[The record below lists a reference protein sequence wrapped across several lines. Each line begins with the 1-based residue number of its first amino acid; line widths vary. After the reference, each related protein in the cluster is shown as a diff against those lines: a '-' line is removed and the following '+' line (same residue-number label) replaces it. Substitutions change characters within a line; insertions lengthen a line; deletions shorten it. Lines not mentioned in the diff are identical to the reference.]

1 MGGSLH
7 PRLNIDETPIAKKY
21 REGKMKSTSKGELKE
36 PEIVGR
42 EAFGHLSSCSSELL
56 QRHWFHEAGGSFGP
70 LGLFVSKSVFPLDVS
85 RSPNGPS

>member
-1 MGGSLH
+1 MGLERELGGSLH

-56 QRHWFHEAGGSFGP
+56 QRHWFHQAGVSV
-70 LGLFVSKSVFPLDVS
+70 GLRFDRFKVCVSS
-85 RSPNGPS
+85 

>member
-7 PRLNIDETPIAKKY
+7 PRLNIDEIPIAKKY

-42 EAFGHLSSCSSELL
+42 EAFGHLSISSSELL
-56 QRHWFHEAGGSFGP
+56 QRNWFHRAGVSARLRLSGLKARGSS
-70 LGLFVSKSVFPLDVS
+70 L
-85 RSPNGPS
+85 RQ

>member
-7 PRLNIDETPIAKKY
+7 PRLNTDEIPIAKKY

-42 EAFGHLSSCSSELL
+42 EAFSHLSSCSSEL
-56 QRHWFHEAGGSFGP
+56 QQCCWFHSSGVSVRFRLNGLKVRVSF
-70 LGLFVSKSVFPLDVS
+70 
-85 RSPNGPS
+85 